1 MINKH
6 RIFVPILGIVL
17 SASFMLSGCDLDPV
31 PELTE
36 GERDQ
41 VAEYA
46 VGMLMKYDLHH
57 KTRLLDEKELE
68 VELERLRT
76 LADNKVNAEV
86 YARRNKEAT
95 KQEREQK
102 KQDLENTPTVD
113 SSGRTT
119 APEYIEDFLGLD
131 GFSFRYAGFEIHPD
145 YYPESGENL
154 YFSVPAADGKDI
166 MVLNFVVTNT
176 SGETMNLDMPS
187 TNASFIVKIN
197 GEKTKFAELS
207 LLDNDLA
214 MCNTTL
220 AGGESKTMVLL
231 VQVDEDLSAN
241 ITSVEV
247 SIQSDSKIATIQMN

>member
-76 LADNKVNAEV
+76 L
-86 YARRNKEAT
+86 
-95 KQEREQK
+95 
-102 KQDLENTPTVD
+102 
-113 SSGRTT
+113 
-119 APEYIEDFLGLD
+119 
-131 GFSFRYAGFEIHPD
+131 
-145 YYPESGENL
+145 
-154 YFSVPAADGKDI
+154 
-166 MVLNFVVTNT
+166 
-176 SGETMNLDMPS
+176 
-187 TNASFIVKIN
+187 
-197 GEKTKFAELS
+197 
-207 LLDNDLA
+207 
-214 MCNTTL
+214 
-220 AGGESKTMVLL
+220 
-231 VQVDEDLSAN
+231 
-241 ITSVEV
+241 
-247 SIQSDSKIATIQMN
+247 